1 VHAGLEPDLT
11 LYFDV
16 DPATGRSRTSAI
28 KQPDRYE
35 RERDAFHAGVRA
47 AYLRRAQEH
56 PVRFRVID
64 ATRPIAEIQ
73 KELKEIV
80 SSFCTE

>member
-1 VHAGLEPDLT
+1 
-11 LYFDV
+11 
-16 DPATGRSRTSAI
+16 
-28 KQPDRYE
+28 
-35 RERDAFHAGVRA
+35 
-47 AYLRRAQEH
+47 
-56 PVRFRVID
+56 VRFRVID